1 MPDATEN
8 ADTKAK
14 TAERAP
20 VKPATKP
27 ARAAKDEPQQD
38 EVHESGVLRA
48 GTEPVGLNGAAHSSP
63 ADKNTSAA
71 DAIAAG
77 TAHRV
82 NAGHRLAEMRH
93 DRDAIRRA
101 FETGE
106 YPYRQ
111 KLRRSVY
118 EKHKAE
124 LQVELLKVQEW
135 VKATDEKI
143 VLIFEGRDGAG
154 KGGTIKRFTQ
164 YMNPRHARVVALSKP
179 SDVERGHWYFQRYV
193 SHMPTEG
200 EIVMFD
206 RSWYNRAGVERV
218 MGFCSEDDV
227 ERFFLEAPVFEGL
240 LERDGIHVFKF
251 WLTVSREEQLKRF
264 YARKTNPLKSWKLSP
279 MDHAAV
285 GKWND
290 YTKAI
295 ADLFRNTD
303 TPHAPWT
310 VVDSND
316 QKRARLEAIKVV
328 LNAFNYDGK
337 DEGNIGPVDDKLVT
351 TGLDFLDR

>member
-1 MPDATEN
+1 MPQNKT
-8 ADTKAK
+8 TKADPSLPN
-14 TAERAP
+14 E
-20 VKPATKP
+20 
-27 ARAAKDEPQQD
+27 AAYTLDEDQLP
-38 EVHESGVLRA
+38 E
-48 GTEPVGLNGAAHSSP
+48 
-63 ADKNTSAA
+63 
-71 DAIAAG
+71 AIAA
-77 TAHRV
+77 RC
-82 NAGHRLAEMRH
+82 
-93 DRDAIRRA
+93 
-101 FETGE
+101 
-106 YPYRQ
+106 YPRGDYAYDE
-111 KLRRSVY
+111 KLSTKKY
-118 EKHKAE
+118 EKKLKKLQIE
-124 LQVELLKVQEW
+124 LVKLQAW
-135 VKATDEKI
+135 VRGSGERVI
-143 VLIFEGRDGAG
+143 MVFEGRDAAG

-164 YMNPRHARVVALSKP
+164 YMNLRHARVVALSKP
-179 SDVERGHWYFQRYV
+179 SDVERGQWYFQRYV
-193 SHMPTEG
+193 AHMPTDG

-227 ERFFLEAPVFEGL
+227 ERFFMEAPVFEGL
-240 LERDGIHVFKF
+240 LDRDGIHVFKF

-285 GKWND
+285 GKWDD

-328 LNAFNYDGK
+328 LNAFDYDGK
-337 DEGNIGPVDDKLVT
+337 DESNIGSVDDKLVT

>member
-1 MPDATEN
+1 MPQNKT
-8 ADTKAK
+8 TKADPSLPN
-14 TAERAP
+14 E
-20 VKPATKP
+20 
-27 ARAAKDEPQQD
+27 AAYTLDEDQLP
-38 EVHESGVLRA
+38 E
-48 GTEPVGLNGAAHSSP
+48 
-63 ADKNTSAA
+63 
-71 DAIAAG
+71 AIAA
-77 TAHRV
+77 RC
-82 NAGHRLAEMRH
+82 
-93 DRDAIRRA
+93 
-101 FETGE
+101 
-106 YPYRQ
+106 YPHGDYAYDE
-111 KLRRSVY
+111 KLSTKKY
-118 EKHKAE
+118 EKKLEKLQIE
-124 LQVELLKVQEW
+124 LVKLQAW
-135 VKATDEKI
+135 VRGSGERI
-143 VLIFEGRDGAG
+143 IMVFEGRDAAG

-179 SDVERGHWYFQRYV
+179 SDVERGQWYFQRYV
-193 SHMPTEG
+193 AHMPTDG

-227 ERFFLEAPVFEGL
+227 ERFFMEAPGFEGL
-240 LERDGIHVFKF
+240 MERDGIHVFKF

-328 LNAFNYDGK
+328 LNAFDYDGK

>member
-1 MPDATEN
+1 MPQDKSTQAEPAMLDEAAYTLDA
-8 ADTKAK
+8 
-14 TAERAP
+14 
-20 VKPATKP
+20 
-27 ARAAKDEPQQD
+27 DELP
-38 EVHESGVLRA
+38 E
-48 GTEPVGLNGAAHSSP
+48 
-63 ADKNTSAA
+63 
-71 DAIAAG
+71 AIAARCFPHG
-77 TAHRV
+77 AY
-82 NAGHRLAEMRH
+82 AYDE
-93 DRDAIRRA
+93 
-101 FETGE
+101 
-106 YPYRQ
+106 
-111 KLRRSVY
+111 KLGKKKY
-118 EKHKAE
+118 EKRLEKLQIE
-124 LQVELLKVQEW
+124 LVKLQAW
-135 VKATDEKI
+135 VRASGERI
-143 VLIFEGRDGAG
+143 VMVFEGRDAAG

-179 SDVERGHWYFQRYV
+179 SDVETGQWYFQRYV
-193 SHMPTEG
+193 AHLPTNG

-206 RSWYNRAGVERV
+206 RSWYNRGGVERV

-240 LERDGIHVFKF
+240 LERDGVHLFKF

-264 YARKTNPLKSWKLSP
+264 YDRKTNPLKGWKLSP

-295 ADLFRNTD
+295 ADIFRNTD

-328 LNAFNYDGK
+328 LKAFDYDGK
-337 DEGNIGPVDDKLVT
+337 DDGNIGPVDDRLVT
-351 TGLDFLDR
+351 TGLDFLDQDRF

>member
-1 MPDATEN
+1 MTQN
-8 ADTKAK
+8 KTTKAEP
-14 TAERAP
+14 TMLDE
-20 VKPATKP
+20 
-27 ARAAKDEPQQD
+27 AAYTLDE
-38 EVHESGVLRA
+38 
-48 GTEPVGLNGAAHSSP
+48 
-63 ADKNTSAA
+63 DKLPE
-71 DAIAAG
+71 AIAARCYPHGDYAYDEKLG
-77 TAHRV
+77 TKKY
-82 NAGHRLAEMRH
+82 GK
-93 DRDAIRRA
+93 
-101 FETGE
+101 
-106 YPYRQ
+106 
-111 KLRRSVY
+111 KL
-118 EKHKAE
+118 EK
-124 LQVELLKVQEW
+124 LQVELVKLQTW
-135 VKATDEKI
+135 VRNSGERI
-143 VLIFEGRDGAG
+143 VMVFEGRDAAG

-179 SDVERGHWYFQRYV
+179 SDVERGQLYFQRYV
-193 SHMPTEG
+193 AHMPTDG

-227 ERFFLEAPVFEGL
+227 ERFFMEAPVFEGL
-240 LERDGIHVFKF
+240 LDRDGIHVFKF

-285 GKWND
+285 GKWDD

-328 LNAFNYDGK
+328 LNAFDYDGK
-337 DEGNIGPVDDKLVT
+337 DESNIGPVDNKLVT